1 MSPPRDDSRSLD
13 RAMRGKVST
22 AGFSVVTVVHHSAPE
37 LRRLLAS
44 LDAHLPV
51 RPEVIV
57 VDSGSGD
64 EGAQI
69 ARDWGAIVVDLGANR
84 GFGAASNVGVQR
96 ASHDVTA
103 LLNPDVELLD
113 DSLTRVVERA
123 REHDALLAPRLLNA
137 DGSTQ
142 RSAHPLPGR
151 AQALIPALIPP
162 RMLPFAV
169 RERLEPHQ
177 ATKPRRIGWA
187 IAAALTA
194 RTQTLKRLGPFD
206 PEAFLFYEDLDLCLR
221 AHAQGIPT
229 ELHPDTK
236 LRHTGAHATRP
247 AYGGEPHDLLA
258 RRRREVIEARLGK
271 RARALDDAA
280 QALTFATRAA
290 ARRALRR
297 DATRE
302 TAQLRALLRARKRD
316 P

>member
-1 MSPPRDDSRSLD
+1 MTPVALD
-13 RAMRGKVST
+13 RDIGGEVQPAP
-22 AGFSVVTVVHHSAPE
+22 FSVVTVVHQSAPE

-57 VDSGSGD
+57 VDSGSSD
-64 EGAQI
+64 DGAQI
-69 ARDWGAIVVDLGANR
+69 AREWGAIVVDLGENR
-84 GFGAASNVGVQR
+84 GFGAASNAGVQR

-113 DSLTRVVERA
+113 GSLLTLVERA
-123 REHDALLAPRLLNA
+123 RERDALLAPRLLNA

-142 RSAHPLPGR
+142 RSAHPRPGR

-162 RMLPFAV
+162 QMLPFAV
-169 RERLEPHQ
+169 RQRLEPHQ
-177 ATKPRRIGWA
+177 ATKPRHIGWA

-194 RTQTLKRLGPFD
+194 RTRTLKQLGPFD

-221 AHAQGIPT
+221 ARAQGIPT
-229 ELHPDTK
+229 ELHPDTT
-236 LRHTGAHATRP
+236 LRHTGGHATQP
-247 AYGGEPHDLLA
+247 AYRGEPHDLLA

-290 ARRALRR
+290 ARHARRR
-297 DATRE
+297 DASRE